1 MRFPWQRIDRRRK
14 PQVAP
19 DGARPLFS
27 FAVARHGRDAVDVMK
42 PRVSALCRTV
52 A

>member
-1 MRFPWQRIDRRRK
+1 MRFRGNESI
-14 PQVAP
+14 A
-19 DGARPLFS
+19 AEAASRPGRGEAAFS